1 MPSSNKLVGCFLCL
15 FFNKTSRWLLGSF
28 LLGVDM
34 NAVPLTGSRRRDVV
48 KCVVKV
54 PQLDL
59 LITASQKGLI
69 TVFNSQVIASLRP
82 SFFWFEWALCLR
94 IRYIRNYSDI
104 SEVSPPKKK
113 PNIIKQGAGAF
124 WAFDNSIWHWPSGCP
139 VEPYGSSTAKGWSW
153 ALSQIKS

>member
-28 LLGVDM
+28 PLGVDM

-104 SEVSPPKKK
+104 SEVSPPQKKNPILLNK
-113 PNIIKQGAGAF
+113 ELEPFELLIT
-124 WAFDNSIWHWPSGCP
+124 
-139 VEPYGSSTAKGWSW
+139 PYGTGPQDALWSPM
-153 ALSQIKS
+153 AVAQLKDDPGHFLR